1 MVGCF
6 RSKRRSVKIA
16 TLQNTR
22 TSQEIICRVN
32 HTLGRDQETNLTLLS
47 CPSVSRNHA
56 TIAWD
61 GEGWQVKDISLNG
74 TYVNTTRM
82 PKGQYQPIR
91 LGDEIYF
98 GNFDHTVWV
107 ISDLSPPIT
116 GLIPMDQGLA
126 FIPLFDIA
134 ILPIEQPEVIIYL
147 SEQSQWVSEILGKT
161 RILAAGDVVGN
172 SQQRWQFVEGRPST
186 VTTAGELLLPPPNNI
201 AFHFSVSQDEEH
213 VSLSLIVDDK
223 NINMGKRNHHYLLLL
238 LARRRLEDSAKGIH
252 PSEQGWIDKKILTS
266 MTGIIEQ
273 HINIHIYRFRKQVV
287 SVTPHS
293 TILHQIIERRPGELR
308 FAYKHIIIEGG
319 CTMPQNM

>member
-1 MVGCF
+1 
-6 RSKRRSVKIA
+6 
-16 TLQNTR
+16 
-22 TSQEIICRVN
+22 
-32 HTLGRDQETNLTLLS
+32 
-47 CPSVSRNHA
+47 
-56 TIAWD
+56 
-61 GEGWQVKDISLNG
+61 
-74 TYVNTTRM
+74 
-82 PKGQYQPIR
+82 
-91 LGDEIYF
+91 
-98 GNFDHTVWV
+98 
-107 ISDLSPPIT
+107 
-116 GLIPMDQGLA
+116 MDQGLA

-147 SEQSQWVSEILGKT
+147 SEQSQWVSEILCKT

-252 PSEQGWIDKKILTS
+252 QSEQGWIDKKILTI